1 MSTPSDTS
9 SLGAVGEAIG
19 IRFDDPTGAR
29 VEATWTVGPAVHQP
43 AGILHGGV
51 HSWVVETLA
60 SVGAQTWL
68 GDDGHVVG
76 VNNSTDFY
84 RAVRDG
90 EPAQRGDAGAPGA
103 QPAGVAGRDA
113 RRRRPAGGARPGA
126 VAEPARRLTAPRSAG
141 AARRARG
148 RVAACARRSSTAPAT
163 SASKRCP
170 TRRSRCRPTPSCG

>member
-90 EPAQRGDAGAPGA
+90 ELRSVATPVHQGRSQQVWLVETRDAG
-103 QPAGVAGRDA
+103 D
-113 RRRRPAGGARPGA
+113 
-126 VAEPARRLTAPRSAG
+126 RLV
-141 AARRARG
+141 ARG
-148 RVAACARRSSTAPAT
+148 QVRLQNLRGA
-163 SASKRCP
+163 
-170 TRRSRCRPTPSCG
+170 